1 MENRVNKKAKF
12 ASFQKGTKIEIA
24 LCNLTAAFQNQV
36 LKSTW
41 RTQFGHYHHSKNSKS
56 TIFSGFKQQI
66 NLLEVLLSLA
76 NILCQKS
83 EIISRLKFHFHNQTK
98 WKMAWQKNGKQMTNT

>member
-41 RTQFGHYHHSKNSKS
+41 RTQFGHYIIPRTLNLQYFQVSNSK
-56 TIFSGFKQQI
+56 
-66 NLLEVLLSLA
+66 
-76 NILCQKS
+76 
-83 EIISRLKFHFHNQTK
+83 
-98 WKMAWQKNGKQMTNT
+98 